1 MSIGDRVPRSTIVR
15 WEEFMPVNALDTVA
29 RTLAAVLASMLVV
42 APVGTA
48 SAQPVP
54 GIVNMPNLQLPDWDV
69 DEQEQSTIQKR
80 EILKAYK
87 KGVEDLQEGHCRSA
101 VNKFEFVLDFIE
113 NDPTVYYAAAT
124 AARCVRSFR
133 SATGFYESTI
143 EFDPERW
150 EAYRYL
156 GVSYLALGDVEAASD
171 ALAELDLA
179 RIECEKSCAPDLES
193 AYASLRKAV
202 ETAQNIVAPQ

>member
-1 MSIGDRVPRSTIVR
+1 M
-15 WEEFMPVNALDTVA
+15 
-29 RTLAAVLASMLVV
+29 
-42 APVGTA
+42 
-48 SAQPVP
+48 
-54 GIVNMPNLQLPDWDV
+54 
-69 DEQEQSTIQKR
+69 
-80 EILKAYK
+80 
-87 KGVEDLQEGHCRSA
+87 
-101 VNKFEFVLDFIE
+101 
-113 NDPTVYYAAAT
+113 
-124 AARCVRSFR
+124 RSFR